1 MKFINS
7 RKDLKLRLN
16 EIKID
21 DQRDELMTLH
31 SIFASNKISLLENQF
46 ALFRVY
52 DFKSIKT

>member
-1 MKFINS
+1 MKFIDG
-7 RKDLKLRLN
+7 RKVLKLKLN

-21 DQRDELMTLH
+21 DQMDELMTSH